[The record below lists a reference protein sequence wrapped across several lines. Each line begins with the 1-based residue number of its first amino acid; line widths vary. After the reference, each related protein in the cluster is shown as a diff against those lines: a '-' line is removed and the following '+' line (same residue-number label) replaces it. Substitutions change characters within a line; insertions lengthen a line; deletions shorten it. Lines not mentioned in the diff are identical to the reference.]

1 MEVVLTAKTVIIK
14 VEDCKRGVS
23 SDQGDVGSV
32 GLVFVVMMQVYVIAD
47 EKFAVIEAMVF
58 MQAENVV

>member
-23 SDQGDVGSV
+23 SDQGDVGSI
-32 GLVFVVMMQVYVIAD
+32 GPVFVVMMQVYVIAD
-47 EKFAVIEAMVF
+47 
-58 MQAENVV
+58 